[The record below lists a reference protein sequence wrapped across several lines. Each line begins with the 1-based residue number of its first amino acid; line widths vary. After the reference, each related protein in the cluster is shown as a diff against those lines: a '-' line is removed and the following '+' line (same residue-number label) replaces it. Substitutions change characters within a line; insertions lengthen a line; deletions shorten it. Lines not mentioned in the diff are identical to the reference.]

1 MLVHAGISYQWLMIV
16 NDDLSWL
23 VLLLLLLMVM
33 MMMSHS
39 MILNTI
45 DVFDSDLFFGLFIA
59 DDAKIHTGRT
69 IGDMEYW
76 NLFYWSCFFLP
87 LSSELY

>member
-1 MLVHAGISYQWLMIV
+1 MLVHVGISYQWLMIV

-23 VLLLLLLMVM
+23 VLLLLLMVT
-33 MMMSHS
+33 MMSHS
-39 MILNTI
+39 IILNTSAI
-45 DVFDSDLFFGLFIA
+45 DVFDSDLFFGFFIA
-59 DDAKIHTGRT
+59 DDANIHTGRT

-87 LSSELY
+87 LSSERY

>member
-1 MLVHAGISYQWLMIV
+1 MLVHVGISYQWLMIV

-23 VLLLLLLMVM
+23 VLLLLLMVM

-45 DVFDSDLFFGLFIA
+45 DVFDSD
-59 DDAKIHTGRT
+59 
-69 IGDMEYW
+69 
-76 NLFYWSCFFLP
+76 CFLAY
-87 LSSELY
+87 L

>member
-1 MLVHAGISYQWLMIV
+1 MLVHVGISYQWLMIV

-45 DVFDSDLFFGLFIA
+45 DVFDSDLFLA
-59 DDAKIHTGRT
+59 
-69 IGDMEYW
+69 Y
-76 NLFYWSCFFLP
+76 L
-87 LSSELY
+87 

>member
-1 MLVHAGISYQWLMIV
+1 MLVHVGSSYQWLMIV

-23 VLLLLLLMVM
+23 VLLLLLMV

-39 MILNTI
+39 IILNTI
-45 DVFDSDLFFGLFIA
+45 DVFDSDLFCGLFIA

>member
-1 MLVHAGISYQWLMIV
+1 MLVHVGISYQWLMIV
-16 NDDLSWL
+16 NVSWL

-33 MMMSHS
+33 MMSHS
-39 MILNTI
+39 IILNTSTI
-45 DVFDSDLFFGLFIA
+45 DVFDSDLFFFIA
-59 DDAKIHTGRT
+59 DDANIHTGRT

-87 LSSELY
+87 LSSELF